1 MTPPKIRSRPGAGGT
16 AALVAMLAAT
26 TILSQFYRTALAVIA
41 PELIQDLGLSAR
53 QLGFSNGSFYIA
65 LLVAQ
70 ISVGVAFDRIGVR
83 VTVAALS
90 IFMVIGALMHAI
102 ATTPELFIAA
112 RVVTGFGC
120 AGSFM
125 AAVVLVSGWFPRAR
139 WSTVLSWVFALS
151 QIGVFSAG
159 APLAFA
165 SELVGWRMAFA
176 ISAIVAAAVGALFYG
191 LVRDPPR
198 NEDRSGTPKDVLG
211 PIAGV
216 VTVLRMPGVIPVFAL
231 FAVAYA
237 AAVTMTGLW
246 AGTYLKDVH
255 GLDAVARGNV
265 LSALAVAYL
274 VMVLIIGPLDRVLN
288 TRKWIAVA
296 CGSVGLAVLIY
307 LAVNPAPP
315 LPVAIAALVLLAG
328 FTSYNTILLTHMRSL
343 FPDHLAGRGATT
355 GNMWQ
360 LGGTALL
367 PILTGLIPPLFPA
380 AGAGYSVEAYRWIFA
395 TLALA
400 LGLGLAIYLS
410 SKDVK
415 PR

>member
-1 MTPPKIRSRPGAGGT
+1 MDQPP
-16 AALVAMLAAT
+16 AARNAVALIAMLAAT
-26 TILSQFYRTALAVIA
+26 TILSQFYRTAIAVIA

-70 ISVGVAFDRIGVR
+70 VGVGVFFDRIGVR
-83 VTVAALS
+83 ITVSVLS
-90 IFMVIGALMHAI
+90 IFMVLGALMHAI
-102 ATTPELFIAA
+102 STTPEMFIAA
-112 RVVTGFGC
+112 RFVTGLGC

-125 AAVVLVSGWFPRAR
+125 SALVLVSGWFPRAR
-139 WSTVLSWVFALS
+139 WSTVLSWVFGLS
-151 QIGVFSAG
+151 QLGVFSAG
-159 APLAFA
+159 APMAYVAELIGWRQAFA
-165 SELVGWRMAFA
+165 ASAVL
-176 ISAIVAAAVGALFYG
+176 SAIVGALFYM
-191 LVRDPPR
+191 LVRDPEKAPS
-198 NEDRSGTPKDVLG
+198 NAATPKDTLG

-216 VTVLRMPGVIPVFAL
+216 ITVLRIPGVLPVFAL

-255 GLDAVARGNV
+255 GLDAVARGHV

-288 TRKWIAVA
+288 TRKWIAFA
-296 CGSVGLAVLIY
+296 CGCVGLTVLTF

-315 LPVAIAALVLLAG
+315 LPVAVIALVMLAG
-328 FTSYNTILLTHMRSL
+328 FASYNTILLTHMRSH

-367 PILTGLIPPLFPA
+367 PILTGLIPAIFPST
-380 AGAGYSVEAYRWIFA
+380 GPGYAVEAYRWIFA

-400 LGLGLAIYLS
+400 LGLGLAIYLT

-415 PR
+415 PS